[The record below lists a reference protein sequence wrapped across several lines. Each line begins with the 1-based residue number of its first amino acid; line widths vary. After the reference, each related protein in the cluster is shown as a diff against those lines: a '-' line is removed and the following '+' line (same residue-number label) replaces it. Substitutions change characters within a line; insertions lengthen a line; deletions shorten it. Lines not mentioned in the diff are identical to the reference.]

1 MEILCFYAGIA
12 FIYASK
18 RNALLFLSL
27 CLYWRP
33 KISPVIWFIAA
44 IAYGALHQWWTMP
57 RGIPNVSLIQQAD
70 LYGKV
75 TAIPITQGDK
85 VSFTFT
91 VDRLNGKPVQ
101 ADIAMACYQHCPEV
115 HVGQYW
121 RLLAKLRKP
130 RNLANPGGFDYVGWL
145 KSRHIYWLGSAR
157 RGSFTLL
164 NASSRKFSLLQLREH
179 LCDKLARLNPDV
191 KTLGIIEALTL
202 GINSHIDKADWDL
215 FRRTGTTHLIDI
227 SGAHIGLVAGITFKV
242 VCWCWPRF
250 GRLALIWPAHRVA
263 SLCALFFAIFY
274 TFLSG
279 FAVPAQR
286 ALVACSFM
294 LLRYFCNQRF
304 TVWQAWRYALLT
316 VLILEPHS
324 VLLVGFY
331 LSFIGVAVLI
341 LINQRII
348 AQGMRKILALQLACL
363 VGLMPLTLYWFSYGA
378 VNGIFANLFAIPWV
392 ELWIVPLG
400 LVITILPESM
410 LLSWMMFVLKGS
422 VSILLFSLTTID
434 SLAFLNLTFS
444 FNSLLPPLA
453 IMSGLCI
460 ALLIPLRQFIFPAS
474 MMVILATIPYHLKI
488 KPGVAKIDILDVG
501 QGLAV
506 IVNTAHHTLIYDT
519 GVQFFQGSDMGKL
532 AIIPYLKTLGI
543 KQLDKIVI
551 SHPDLDHRGGL
562 KSIEANYPIQELLV
576 DDPTFYHRGISC
588 HHHVPWE
595 WDGVSFRFFSINQFD
610 NKKNNHSCVLQ
621 ISTRSGQL
629 LLTGD
634 IEKTAEEYL
643 LRTYGQQLASSVM
656 LIPHHA
662 SKTSSTSAFVKAV
675 SPKYAIVSYGFDNR
689 YHFPHLQALSHYK
702 QQGISVFNT
711 VRCGMTTVILDSSE
725 HHKPRCYTHQKSS
738 IFTFNENILGTI

>member
-12 FIYASK
+12 FIYISK
-18 RNALLFLSL
+18 RNALIFFSL
-27 CLYWRP
+27 CFYCRP
-33 KISPVIWFIAA
+33 KISLPIWFITA
-44 IAYGALHQWWTMP
+44 IVYGGLHQWWMTP
-57 RGIPNVSLIQQAD
+57 RDIPNVSIIQKAD
-70 LYGKV
+70 LYGKI
-75 TAIPITQGDK
+75 TSIPITQGDK
-85 VSFTFT
+85 VSFTFS

-101 ADIAMACYQHCPEV
+101 ADIAMACYQHCPKL
-115 HVGQYW
+115 HAGQHW
-121 RLLAKLRKP
+121 RLLAKLKKP

-145 KSRHIYWLGSAR
+145 KSRHIYWFGTVL
-157 RGSFTLL
+157 RGSFIPIKLPPK
-164 NASSRKFSLLQLREH
+164 KFSLLQLREH
-179 LCDKLARLNPDV
+179 LCDKLAKLNPDE

-202 GINSHIDKADWDL
+202 GINTHIDKADWDL

-227 SGAHIGLVAGITFKV
+227 SGAHIGLIAGVTFKV
-242 VCWCWPRF
+242 VCWVWPSM
-250 GRLALIWPAHRVA
+250 GRAALVWPAHRVA

-304 TVWQAWRYALLT
+304 TVWQAWRYALFT

-331 LSFIGVAVLI
+331 LSFIGVAILI

-348 AQGMRKILALQLACL
+348 AQGMKKILALQLACL

-400 LVITILPESM
+400 LLITILPNGA

-422 VSILLFSLTTID
+422 VSILLFSLTKID

-444 FNSLLPPLA
+444 FNNLLPALA
-453 IMSGLCI
+453 IMAGLCI
-460 ALLIPLRQFIFPAS
+460 ALLIPRRQFIFPAS
-474 MMVILATIPYHLKI
+474 MMVFLAIIPYHLKV
-488 KPGVAKIDILDVG
+488 KSGVAKIDILDVG

-519 GVQFFQGSDMGKL
+519 GVQFFQGGDMGKL

-543 KQLDKIVI
+543 KQLDKVVI

-562 KSIEANYPIQELLV
+562 KSIEASYPIKEFLV
-576 DDPTFYHRGISC
+576 DDPSFYHRGGSC
-588 HHHVPWE
+588 HNHSPWE
-595 WDGVSFRFFSINQFD
+595 WDGVSFRFFSINQLS

-621 ISTRSGQL
+621 ISTRSGQV

-634 IEKTAEEYL
+634 IERPAEEYL
-643 LRTYGQQLASSVM
+643 MRTYGKKLASSVM

-662 SKTSSTSAFVKAV
+662 SKTSSTAGFIKMV

-689 YHFPHLQALSHYK
+689 YHFPHSQALSHYK
-702 QQGISVFNT
+702 QQGIAVFDT
-711 VRCGMTTVILDSSE
+711 VSCGMTTVTLDSSVGAQE
-725 HHKPRCYTHQKSS
+725 HDKPKCYIS
-738 IFTFNENILGTI
+738 